1 MDKFLIM
8 LASISWAMSGDSDV
22 NGGWKGWD
30 DGWGTGGWGSGGWGS

>member
-30 DGWGTGGWGSGGWGS
+30 VGVGRYFINLLNLF